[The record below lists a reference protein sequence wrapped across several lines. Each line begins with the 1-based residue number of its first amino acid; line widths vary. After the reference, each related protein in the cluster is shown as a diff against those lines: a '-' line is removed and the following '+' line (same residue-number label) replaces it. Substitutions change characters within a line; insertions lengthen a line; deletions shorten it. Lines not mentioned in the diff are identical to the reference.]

1 MTNIG
6 FHKNDYKILTSD
18 VVFEEDDI
26 LEEDSEI
33 PYSEV
38 LEKEDFA
45 LDILFYLRDKP
56 EAISIPIF
64 DKLNLRDVSLFL
76 SRYDSS
82 FYRED

>member
-45 LDILFYLRDKP
+45 LDILFYLRDQT
-56 EAISIPIF
+56 ENMSIPLF

-76 SRYDSS
+76 SKYDPS
-82 FYRED
+82 FCREY

>member
-45 LDILFYLRDKP
+45 LDILFYLRGQA
-56 EAISIPIF
+56 ENMSIPLF
-64 DKLNLRDVSLFL
+64 DKLNLRDVSLFI
-76 SRYDSS
+76 SKYDSS